1 MKYLTQTCSAINTYS
16 ITSIY
21 SLQNNKSSLAIL
33 FSPIEVTCGQ
43 KRSKLSIKLVS
54 MKVKLA

>member
-21 SLQNNKSSLAIL
+21 NHQNNRSSLAIL
-33 FSPIEVTCGQ
+33 CSPIEATRGQ
-43 KRSKLSIKLVS
+43 EIKVVHINTSL
-54 MKVKLA
+54 KVKIA